1 MTRVATSFALSLW
14 LGFHAV
20 TGLSELAHLS
30 GVEAI
35 GGHALEPAAG
45 ANPAASLFIAGLTL
59 GTAGLLA
66 VALRSLHGGSDRLRR
81 RGEQLG
87 FAAIGIC
94 SAMVVAAALFGP
106 PLAHVFDR
114 IDLAFWSLFLSL
126 VALVFDHAVFSAED
140 RDDELAF
147 RKALAA
153 IERSTPEPT
162 RRHEALRHV
171 DEERR

>member
-20 TGLSELAHLS
+20 TGLSELAHLA
-30 GVEAI
+30 GIDAI
-35 GGHALEPAAG
+35 GGHALEPAAAG
-45 ANPAASLFIAGLTL
+45 TPVASLFVAGLTL

-66 VALRSLHGGSDRLRR
+66 VALRSLHGGTDRLRR
-81 RGEQLG
+81 QGERLS
-87 FAAIGIC
+87 FAGIGIC

-114 IDLAFWSLFLSL
+114 VDLAFWSLFLSI
-126 VALVFDHAVFSAED
+126 VALVFDHAVFSADD

-153 IERSTPEPT
+153 IERSVPDPAQRHPAT
-162 RRHEALRHV
+162 RRA
-171 DEERR
+171 DEDRR